1 MITHSKY
8 ITILQGLELKILP
21 QQANIHF
28 INIISRELANLSM
41 LQILVLKRRKFLLN
55 NAKIVVA
62 EKDFFNFILVIKIDN
77 N

>member
-8 ITILQGLELKILP
+8 ITILQGLEWKILP
-21 QQANIHF
+21 QQANILF
-28 INIISRELANLSM
+28 INIISRELVNLSM
-41 LQILVLKRRKFLLN
+41 LLILVLKRRKFLLN
-55 NAKIVVA
+55 NAKIVAV